1 MRRANTTRQFS
12 HIGVP
17 ALIFR
22 KRWVRSRAVKPFM
35 IPGHRSNTPLVFVFL
50 SFAGVLV
57 GCNRQSQISSQPP
70 RAVRIA
76 TVAAPQMTGE
86 TLRYS
91 ASILPYAQVDLMFR
105 SSGYVTNVRQVRG
118 ADERTRNIGTGDY
131 VEKGLTLA
139 YIRREDLQNQVAQ
152 AKAQLD
158 QLAAQHTKADQ
169 DFQRAKALY
178 STQSL
183 TKPDYEQ
190 SQEAFN
196 ATRAAMDNAKA
207 ALLQSQLTLGDADLK
222 APFSG
227 YILSRN
233 IDLGSLVSP
242 AMNAFTIADIG
253 RVKVAFGA
261 PDYVLSRIRL
271 GQELTIQT
279 ENDAAQVKGRVTSIS
294 PAADTRN
301 RIFAVEVTVSNRDRH
316 LKPGMIASVGLGEVP
331 HSSISI
337 PLSAIVPF
345 PSEPDHFAVMVAQD
359 RGGRLI
365 ANLRKVQLGTT
376 HDNSVA
382 VEGVQPGERVV
393 SVGAQLLKDGDPIQ
407 VIP

>member
-1 MRRANTTRQFS
+1 MK
-12 HIGVP
+12 HPIC
-17 ALIFR
+17 
-22 KRWVRSRAVKPFM
+22 
-35 IPGHRSNTPLVFVFL
+35 GHRSNTSVALVAL
-50 SFAGVLV
+50 SFALV
-57 GCNRQSQISSQPP
+57 WGAGCNRETRIPPEPP
-70 RAVRIA
+70 RAVRLAI
-76 TVAAPQMTGE
+76 VAVPQTTGE

-91 ASILPYAQVDLMFR
+91 ASILPYAQVELMFR

-118 ADERTRNIGTGDY
+118 ADGRTRNVGTGDY
-131 VEKGLTLA
+131 VEQGLTLA
-139 YIRREDLQNQVAQ
+139 HIRREDLQNQVAQ
-152 AKAQLD
+152 AQAQLD
-158 QLAAQHTKADQ
+158 QTIAQHTKADQ

-183 TKPDYEQ
+183 TKPDYDQ
-190 SQEAFN
+190 SEAAFN

-242 AMNAFTIADIG
+242 STNAFTIADIA

-261 PDYVLSRIRL
+261 PDYVLSRVRL
-271 GQELTIQT
+271 GQELTMQT
-279 ENDAAQVKGRVTSIS
+279 ESDAAPVKGRVTSIS
-294 PAADTRN
+294 PSADTRN
-301 RIFAVEVTVSNRDRH
+301 RIFAIELTVSNREGH
-316 LKPGMIASVGLGEVP
+316 LRPGMIASIGLGEVP

-345 PSEPDHFAVMVAQD
+345 PLEPDHFAVMVAQD
-359 RGGRLI
+359 RAGRLV

-407 VIP
+407 AIP

>member
-1 MRRANTTRQFS
+1 MKAF
-12 HIGVP
+12 
-17 ALIFR
+17 LIL
-22 KRWVRSRAVKPFM
+22 
-35 IPGHRSNTPLVFVFL
+35 GHRSNTRFL
-50 SFAGVLV
+50 LLLLSAAGVLA
-57 GCNRQSQISSQPP
+57 GCHQEQIPSQSP
-70 RAVRIA
+70 RAVRLT
-76 TVAAPQMTGE
+76 TVSASQMSGE

-105 SSGYVTNVRQVRG
+105 SSGYVTNVRQVRV
-118 ADERTRNIGTGDY
+118 ADGRTRDIGTGDDAEQG
-131 VEKGLTLA
+131 VTLTH
-139 YIRREDLQNQVAQ
+139 IRREDLQNQVAQ
-152 AKAQLD
+152 AQAQLD
-158 QLAAQHTKADQ
+158 QAAAQHTRADQ
-169 DFQRAKALY
+169 DFQRAKVLY

-196 ATRAAMDNAKA
+196 ATQAAMDNAKA

-233 IDLGSLVSP
+233 VDLGSLVSP
-242 AMNAFTIADIG
+242 ATNAFTIADIG

-261 PDYVLSRIRL
+261 PDYVLSRVRL

-279 ENDAAQVKGRVTSIS
+279 ESAAPVKGRVTSIS

-301 RIFAVEVTVSNRDRH
+301 RIFAIVVTVGNRDLH

-345 PSEPDHFAVMVAQD
+345 PSEPDHFAVMVAQE
-359 RGGRLI
+359 RAGRFV
-365 ANLRKVQLGTT
+365 ANLRKVQLGPT
-376 HDNSVA
+376 HDNSVS
-382 VEGVQPGERVV
+382 VEGVQSGERVV

-407 VIP
+407 AIP

>member
-1 MRRANTTRQFS
+1 M
-12 HIGVP
+12 
-17 ALIFR
+17 
-22 KRWVRSRAVKPFM
+22 KPFPM
-35 IPGHRSNTPLVFVFL
+35 LWHRSNTPLVLVVL
-50 SFAGVLV
+50 SFTALLS
-57 GCNRQSQISSQPP
+57 GCSHQSPIPSQPA
-70 RAVRIA
+70 RAVRLA
-76 TVAAPQMTGE
+76 TVAAPQTSSE

-105 SSGYVTNVRQVRG
+105 SSGYVTNVSQVRG
-118 ADERTRNIGTGDY
+118 ADGRTRDIGTGDY
-131 VEKGLTLA
+131 VEQGLTLA

-152 AKAQLD
+152 AQAQLA
-158 QLAAQHTKADQ
+158 QTTAQHTRADQ

-183 TKPDYEQ
+183 TKPNYDQAE
-190 SQEAFN
+190 EAFN
-196 ATRAAMDNAKA
+196 ATQAAMDNAKA
-207 ALLQSQLTLGDADLK
+207 ALLQSQLTFGDADLK

-242 AMNAFTIADIG
+242 STSAFTIADIG

-261 PDYVLSRIRL
+261 PDYVLSRVRL

-279 ENDAAQVKGRVTSIS
+279 ENDAAPVKGRVTSIS

-301 RIFAVEVTVSNRDRH
+301 RIFAVEVTVSNRDGH
-316 LKPGMIASVGLGEVP
+316 LRPGMIASIGLGEVP

-337 PLSAIVPF
+337 PLSAIVPL

-359 RGGRLI
+359 RAGKLV

>member
-1 MRRANTTRQFS
+1 MKAFLVSR
-12 HIGVP
+12 
-17 ALIFR
+17 L
-22 KRWVRSRAVKPFM
+22 RSDASVV
-35 IPGHRSNTPLVFVFL
+35 LVVL
-50 SFAGVLV
+50 SFALVLG
-57 GCNRQSQISSQPP
+57 GCNHESQIPSQPS

-76 TVAAPQMTGE
+76 TVAAPQTSGE

-105 SSGYVTNVRQVRG
+105 SAGYVTNVRQVTG
-118 ADERTRNIGTGDY
+118 ADGRTRDIGTGDY
-131 VEKGLTLA
+131 VEQGLTLA
-139 YIRREDLQNQVAQ
+139 HIRREDLQNQVAQ
-152 AKAQLD
+152 AQAQLD
-158 QLAAQHTKADQ
+158 QAAAQHTRAEQ

-183 TKPDYEQ
+183 TKPDYDQ

-196 ATRAAMDNAKA
+196 ATQAAMDNAKA
-207 ALLQSQLTLGDADLK
+207 TLLQSQLTLGDADLK

-227 YILSRN
+227 YVLSRN

-242 AMNAFTIADIG
+242 STSAFTIADIA

-261 PDYVLSRIRL
+261 PDYVLSRVHL

-279 ENDAAQVKGRVTSIS
+279 ENDAAPVKGRVTSIS

-301 RIFAVEVTVSNRDRH
+301 RIFAVEVTVNNRDRH
-316 LKPGMIASVGLGEVP
+316 LKPGMIASIGLGEVP

-345 PSEPDHFAVMVAQD
+345 PSEPEHFAVMVAQE
-359 RGGRLI
+359 RAGTLV

>member
-1 MRRANTTRQFS
+1 
-12 HIGVP
+12 
-17 ALIFR
+17 
-22 KRWVRSRAVKPFM
+22 
-35 IPGHRSNTPLVFVFL
+35 
-50 SFAGVLV
+50 
-57 GCNRQSQISSQPP
+57 
-70 RAVRIA
+70 
-76 TVAAPQMTGE
+76 
-86 TLRYS
+86 
-91 ASILPYAQVDLMFR
+91 MFR
-105 SSGYVTNVRQVRG
+105 SSGYVTDVRQVRG
-118 ADERTRNIGTGDY
+118 ADGRTRNTGTGDY
-131 VEKGLTLA
+131 VEQGLTLA
-139 YIRREDLQNQVAQ
+139 HIRREDLQNQVAQ
-152 AKAQLD
+152 AQAQFD
-158 QLAAQHTKADQ
+158 QTTAQHTKADQ

-183 TKPDYEQ
+183 TKPDYDQ
-190 SQEAFN
+190 SEAAFN

-233 IDLGSLVSP
+233 IDLGTLVSP
-242 AMNAFTIADIG
+242 STNAFTIADIG

-261 PDYVLSRIRL
+261 PDYVLSRVRL

-279 ENDAAQVKGRVTSIS
+279 ENDTAPVKGRVTSIS

-316 LKPGMIASVGLGEVP
+316 LKPGMIASIGLGEVP
-331 HSSISI
+331 RSFISI
-337 PLSAIVPF
+337 PLSAVVPF
-345 PSEPDHFAVMVAQD
+345 PSESQSFAVMVAQD
-359 RGGRLI
+359 RAGRLV
-365 ANLRKVQLGTT
+365 ANLRKVQLGAT

-382 VEGVQPGERVV
+382 VEGVQTGERVV

>member
-1 MRRANTTRQFS
+1 M
-12 HIGVP
+12 
-17 ALIFR
+17 
-22 KRWVRSRAVKPFM
+22 KPFT
-35 IPGHRSNTPLVFVFL
+35 IPKNRLDTLLVLASLFL
-50 SFAGVLV
+50 MGVLG
-57 GCNRQSQISSQPP
+57 GCTRQSQIPSQPP
-70 RAVRIA
+70 RAVRLA
-76 TVAAPQMTGE
+76 TVTAPQTSAE

-118 ADERTRNIGTGDY
+118 ADGRTRDVGTGDY
-131 VEKGLTLA
+131 VEEGVTLA
-139 YIRREDLQNQVAQ
+139 HIRREDLQNQVAQ
-152 AKAQLD
+152 AQAQLN
-158 QLAAQHTKADQ
+158 QAVAQHTRADQ

-183 TKPDYEQ
+183 TKPNYDQ

-196 ATRAAMDNAKA
+196 ATEAAMDNAKA

-233 IDLGSLVSP
+233 VDLGSLVSP
-242 AMNAFTIADIG
+242 ATNAFTIADIG

-261 PDYVLSRIRL
+261 PDYVLSRVRL

-279 ENDAAQVKGRVTSIS
+279 ESAAPVKGRVTSIS

-301 RIFAVEVTVSNRDRH
+301 RIFAIEVTVGNRDLH

-345 PSEPDHFAVMVAQD
+345 PSEPDQFAVMVAQE
-359 RGGRLI
+359 RAGRLV
-365 ANLRKVQLGTT
+365 ANLRKVQLGAT

-407 VIP
+407 AIP

>member
-1 MRRANTTRQFS
+1 M
-12 HIGVP
+12 
-17 ALIFR
+17 
-22 KRWVRSRAVKPFM
+22 KPFL
-35 IPGHRSNTPLVFVFL
+35 IPGHKSNTAVVLVVLSVPLVL
-50 SFAGVLV
+50 G
-57 GCNRQSQISSQPP
+57 GCSHESQIPWQPP
-70 RAVRIA
+70 KAVRLA
-76 TVAAPQMTGE
+76 TVAAPQMNAE

-118 ADERTRNIGTGDY
+118 ADGRTRDIGTGDY
-131 VEKGLTLA
+131 VEQGLTLA
-139 YIRREDLQNQVAQ
+139 HIRREDLQNQVAQ
-152 AKAQLD
+152 AQAQLD
-158 QLAAQHTKADQ
+158 QATAQHTKADQ

-183 TKPDYEQ
+183 TKPDYDQ
-190 SQEAFN
+190 SQAAFN
-196 ATRAAMDNAKA
+196 ATQAAMDNSKA
-207 ALLQSQLTLGDADLK
+207 VFRQAELLLGDADLK

-233 IDLGSLVSP
+233 IDLGSLVSVSTT
-242 AMNAFTIADIG
+242 AFTIADIG
-253 RVKVAFGA
+253 RVKVTFGA
-261 PDYVLSRIRL
+261 PDYVLSRVRL

-279 ENDAAQVKGRVTSIS
+279 ENDAAPVKGRVTSIS
-294 PAADTRN
+294 PAADIRN
-301 RIFAVEVTVSNRDRH
+301 RIFAVEVTVNNRDGH
-316 LKPGMIASVGLGEVP
+316 LKPGMIASIGLGEVP

-337 PLSAIVPF
+337 PLGAIVPF
-345 PSEPDHFAVMVAQD
+345 PSEPEHFAVMVAKE
-359 RGGRLI
+359 RAGTLV

-393 SVGAQLLKDGDPIQ
+393 SVGAQLLRDGDPIQ

>member
-1 MRRANTTRQFS
+1 
-12 HIGVP
+12 
-17 ALIFR
+17 
-22 KRWVRSRAVKPFM
+22 VKPLV
-35 IPGHRSNTPLVFVFL
+35 IAGHRLNTPLALVFL
-50 SFAGVLV
+50 SVTGVLG
-57 GCNRQSQISSQPP
+57 GCNRQSQIPPQLP
-70 RAVRIA
+70 RAVRLA
-76 TVAAPQMTGE
+76 TVAAPQMSAE

-118 ADERTRNIGTGDY
+118 ADGRTRDVGTGDY
-131 VEKGLTLA
+131 VEQGLTLA
-139 YIRREDLQNQVAQ
+139 HIRREDLQNQVAQ
-152 AKAQLD
+152 AQAQFD
-158 QLAAQHTKADQ
+158 QTTAQHTKADQ

-183 TKPDYEQ
+183 TKPDYDQ

-242 AMNAFTIADIG
+242 STSAFTIADIG

-261 PDYVLSRIRL
+261 PDYVLSRVHL
-271 GQELTIQT
+271 GQELTIQK
-279 ENDAAQVKGRVTSIS
+279 ENDAPSVKGRVTSIS

-316 LKPGMIASVGLGEVP
+316 LKPGMIASIGLGEVP
-331 HSSISI
+331 HLSISI
-337 PLSAIVPF
+337 PLSAIVPL
-345 PSEPDHFAVMVAQD
+345 PSEPDHFAVMVAQE
-359 RGGRLI
+359 RAGKLV

-376 HDNSVA
+376 HDSSVA
-382 VEGVQPGERVV
+382 VEGVQSGERVV

>member
-1 MRRANTTRQFS
+1 M
-12 HIGVP
+12 
-17 ALIFR
+17 
-22 KRWVRSRAVKPFM
+22 KPFT
-35 IPGHRSNTPLVFVFL
+35 IARHRLNKPLAIIVL
-50 SFAGVLV
+50 SVTGVLG
-57 GCNRQSQISSQPP
+57 GCSHESRIPSQPP
-70 RAVRIA
+70 RAVRLA
-76 TVAAPQMTGE
+76 TVAAPQTSAE

-118 ADERTRNIGTGDY
+118 ADGRTRNTGTGDY
-131 VEKGLTLA
+131 VEQGLTLA
-139 YIRREDLQNQVAQ
+139 HIRREDLQNQMAQ
-152 AKAQLD
+152 AQAQLD
-158 QLAAQHTKADQ
+158 QTTAQHTKADL

-183 TKPDYEQ
+183 TKPDYDQ
-190 SQEAFN
+190 SQAAFK
-196 ATRAAMDNAKA
+196 ATQAAMDNAKA
-207 ALLQSQLTLGDADLK
+207 VLLQTELLLGDADLK

-242 AMNAFTIADIG
+242 STNAFTIADIS

-279 ENDAAQVKGRVTSIS
+279 ENDAAPVKGRVTSIS

-316 LKPGMIASVGLGEVP
+316 LRPGMIASISLGDVP

-359 RGGRLI
+359 RAGRLV

-382 VEGVQPGERVV
+382 VEGVQPGERVI
-393 SVGAQLLKDGDPIQ
+393 SLGAQLLKDGDPIQ

>member
-1 MRRANTTRQFS
+1 
-12 HIGVP
+12 
-17 ALIFR
+17 
-22 KRWVRSRAVKPFM
+22 VKPLVKS
-35 IPGHRSNTPLVFVFL
+35 GHRLDTPLVLVFL
-50 SFAGVLV
+50 SVTGVLG
-57 GCNRQSQISSQPP
+57 GCNRQSQILSQPA
-70 RAVRIA
+70 RAVRLA
-76 TVAAPQMTGE
+76 TVAPPQLSGE

-91 ASILPYAQVDLMFR
+91 ASILPYTQVDLVFR

-118 ADERTRNIGTGDY
+118 ADGRTRDVGTGDY
-131 VEKGLTLA
+131 VEQGLTLA
-139 YIRREDLQNQVAQ
+139 HIRREDLQNQMAQ
-152 AKAQLD
+152 AQAQLD
-158 QLAAQHTKADQ
+158 QATAQHTRADQ
-169 DFQRAKALY
+169 DFERAKALY

-183 TKPDYEQ
+183 TKPDYDQ
-190 SQEAFN
+190 SQEALN

-233 IDLGSLVSP
+233 VDLGSLVSP
-242 AMNAFTIADIG
+242 ATNAFTIADIG

-261 PDYVLSRIRL
+261 PDYVLSQVRL

-279 ENDAAQVKGRVTSIS
+279 ESAVPLKGRVTSIS

-301 RIFAVEVTVSNRDRH
+301 RIFAIEVTVGNRDGH
-316 LKPGMIASVGLGEVP
+316 LRPGMIASIGLGEIP

-337 PLSAIVPF
+337 PLSAIVPL
-345 PSEPDHFAVMVAQD
+345 PSEPDHFAVMVAQE
-359 RGGRLI
+359 RAGALV
-365 ANLRKVQLGTT
+365 AKLRKVQLGTT

-393 SVGAQLLKDGDPIQ
+393 SVGAQLLRDGDPIQ

>member
-1 MRRANTTRQFS
+1 VN
-12 HIGVP
+12 
-17 ALIFR
+17 
-22 KRWVRSRAVKPFM
+22 PFL
-35 IPGHRSNTPLVFVFL
+35 IPGRRSNTPLFLVFMSV
-50 SFAGVLV
+50 AGVLS
-57 GCNRQSQISSQPP
+57 GCNRDSQIPPQSP
-70 RAVRIA
+70 RAVRLA
-76 TVAAPQMTGE
+76 TVAAPQTGAE

-105 SSGYVTNVRQVRG
+105 SSGYVTNIRQVRG
-118 ADERTRNIGTGDY
+118 ADGRTRDVGTGDY
-131 VEKGLTLA
+131 AEQGLTLA
-139 YIRREDLQNQVAQ
+139 HIRREDLQNQVAQ
-152 AKAQLD
+152 AQAQLD
-158 QLAAQHTKADQ
+158 QATAQHTKADQ

-178 STQSL
+178 SAQSL
-183 TKPDYEQ
+183 TKPDYDQ
-190 SQEAFN
+190 SQAAFN
-196 ATRAAMDNAKA
+196 ATQAAMDNAKA
-207 ALLQSQLTLGDADLK
+207 ASRQADLLLRDADLK

-242 AMNAFTIADIG
+242 ATNAFTIADIG
-253 RVKVAFGA
+253 RVKVTFGA
-261 PDYVLSRIRL
+261 PDYVLSRVRL
-271 GQELTIQT
+271 GQALTIQT
-279 ENDAAQVKGRVTSIS
+279 ENDAAPFEGRVTSIS
-294 PAADTRN
+294 PSADIRN

-316 LKPGMIASVGLGEVP
+316 LRPGMIASVSLGEVP
-331 HSSISI
+331 RSSISI

-345 PSEPDHFAVMVAQD
+345 PSEPEHFAVMIAQE
-359 RGGRLI
+359 RSGRLV

>member
-1 MRRANTTRQFS
+1 M
-12 HIGVP
+12 
-17 ALIFR
+17 
-22 KRWVRSRAVKPFM
+22 KPFP
-35 IPGHRSNTPLVFVFL
+35 IPGHRSNTPR
-50 SFAGVLV
+50 VLV
-57 GCNRQSQISSQPP
+57 VLVLLVLMFAAVMSGCNHQSQIPSQSP
-70 RAVRIA
+70 RAVRLAI
-76 TVAAPQMTGE
+76 VAAPETTAA

-105 SSGYVTNVRQVRG
+105 SSGYVTNIRQVRG
-118 ADERTRNIGTGDY
+118 ADGRTRDIGTGDY
-131 VEKGLTLA
+131 AEQNLTLA
-139 YIRREDLQNQVAQ
+139 HIRREDLQNQVAQ
-152 AKAQLD
+152 AQAQLD
-158 QLAAQHTKADQ
+158 QAAAQHTRADQ
-169 DFQRAKALY
+169 DFQRAKVLF

-183 TKPDYEQ
+183 TKPDYDQ

-196 ATRAAMDNAKA
+196 ATQAAMDNAKA
-207 ALLQSQLTLGDADLK
+207 TLLQSQLTLGDADLK

-242 AMNAFTIADIG
+242 STSAFTIADIG
-253 RVKVAFGA
+253 RVKVTFGA
-261 PDYVLSRIRL
+261 PDYVLSRVRL
-271 GQELTIQT
+271 GQELTIRT
-279 ENDAAQVKGRVTSIS
+279 ETDAAPFKGRVTSIS

-301 RIFAVEVTVSNRDRH
+301 RIFAVEVTVNNRDRH
-316 LKPGMIASVGLGEVP
+316 LKPGMIASIGLGEVP

-345 PSEPDHFAVMVAQD
+345 PSEPEHFAVMVAQE
-359 RGGRLI
+359 RAGKLV
-365 ANLRKVQLGTT
+365 ANLRKVRLGTT